1 MEAIQIYG
9 GNRMKGQVTVQGSKN
24 AVLPVLAAVLLI
36 DGICVIDNC
45 PEITDV
51 HHMLRLMESTG
62 CRIRRRGHR
71 VEINTAS
78 VRAGVMPP
86 DSVGEMRSSI
96 TLLGVLLTRCGRV
109 RMDYP
114 GGCVIG
120 ERPIDLHLAGLRRMG
135 VEIREG
141 ENGFEASANRLRGAV
156 HKLPIVSVGATENLI
171 LSAVLAEGET
181 VIEPAACEPEIWTLC
196 QFLTKAGA
204 KICGI
209 GTRRLIIS
217 GVKKLHPVDFRI
229 PTDRIVTGTYLAA
242 CMCAGGRI
250 FLKDAPVWQMET
262 VLHTAENM
270 GAKLGYSK
278 EGLLIHMK
286 RRPKSL
292 AYLRTDCYPG
302 FPTDL
307 QSPFLC
313 VMALADG
320 ISQMEE
326 TVFENRFRV
335 TEDLRRMG
343 AQITVSARQARIEGV
358 NGLHGA
364 EVEAKELR
372 GGAALAVAAAAA
384 EGVTRIRQKHF
395 IDRGYE
401 NIVKDLQSLGVRA
414 EICNE
419 PRE

>member
-1 MEAIQIYG
+1 
-9 GNRMKGQVTVQGSKN
+9 MKGQITVQGSKN

-45 PEITDV
+45 PGITDV

-62 CRIRRRGHR
+62 CRITRKGHL

-78 VRAGVMPP
+78 VKEGVMPP

-96 TLLGVLLTRCGRV
+96 TLLGALLTRCGRV

-120 ERPIDLHLAGLRRMG
+120 KRPIDLHLAGLRRMG
-135 VEIREG
+135 VKIRE
-141 ENGFEASANRLRGAV
+141 EEKGFEASADRLKGAV
-156 HKLPIVSVGATENLI
+156 HRLPIVSVGATENLI
-171 LSAVLAEGET
+171 LSAVLADGET
-181 VIEPAACEPEIWTLC
+181 VIEPAACEPEIQTLC
-196 QFLTKAGA
+196 RFLTKAGA
-204 KICGI
+204 QIYGI
-209 GTRRLIIS
+209 GTRRLVIR

-229 PTDRIVTGTYLAA
+229 PADRIVTGTYLAA
-242 CMCAGGRI
+242 CMSAGGSI
-250 FLKDAPVWQMET
+250 FLKDAPVRQMET
-262 VLHTAENM
+262 VLHTAEKM
-270 GAKLGYSK
+270 GAELDDSE
-278 EGLLIHMK
+278 EGLMVHMRK
-286 RRPKSL
+286 RPRSL
-292 AYLRTDCYPG
+292 SLLRTDCYPG

-320 ISQMEE
+320 ISRMEE

-343 AQITVSARQARIEGV
+343 AQITVSARQARVDGV

-364 EVEAKELR
+364 EVWAKELR
-372 GGAALAVAAAAA
+372 GGAALAAAAAAA
-384 EGVTRIRQKHF
+384 EGVTLIGQKHF

-401 NIVKDLQSLGVRA
+401 DIVKDLQGLGVRA
-414 EICNE
+414 EIYDE

>member
-1 MEAIQIYG
+1 ME
-9 GNRMKGQVTVQGSKN
+9 GQLTVQGSKN
-24 AVLPVLAAVLLI
+24 AVLPVLAAALLI
-36 DGICVIDNC
+36 DGSCVIDNC
-45 PEITDV
+45 PGITDV

-62 CRIRRRGHR
+62 CRITRKGHQI
-71 VEINTAS
+71 EINTAS
-78 VRAGVMPP
+78 VREGVMPP

-96 TLLGVLLTRCGRV
+96 TLLGALLTRCGRV

-135 VEIREG
+135 VKIRE
-141 ENGFEASANRLRGAV
+141 EEKGFEASADRLKGAV
-156 HKLPIVSVGATENLI
+156 HRLPIVSVGATENLI
-171 LSAVLAEGET
+171 LSAVLADGET
-181 VIEPAACEPEIWTLC
+181 VIEPAACEPEIQTLC
-196 QFLTKAGA
+196 RFLTKAGA
-204 KICGI
+204 QIYGI
-209 GTRRLIIS
+209 GTRRLVIR
-217 GVKKLHPVDFRI
+217 GVNKLYPVSFRI
-229 PTDRIVTGTYLAA
+229 PADRIVTGTYLAA

-262 VLHTAENM
+262 VLRTAENM
-270 GAKLGYSK
+270 GAKLGYSE
-278 EGLLIHMK
+278 EGLLIQMK
-286 RRPKSL
+286 RRPVSVPL
-292 AYLRTDCYPG
+292 LRTDCYPG

-320 ISQMEE
+320 ISRIEE

-335 TEDLRRMG
+335 AEDLRRMG
-343 AQITVSARQARIEGV
+343 ARITVNERKAQVIGV
-358 NGLHGA
+358 SGLHGA

-372 GGAALAVAAAAA
+372 GGAALAAAAAAA
-384 EGVTRIRQKHF
+384 EGVSRIGQKHF

-401 NIVKDLQSLGVRA
+401 NIVKDLQCLGVRS
-414 EICNE
+414 EICDE